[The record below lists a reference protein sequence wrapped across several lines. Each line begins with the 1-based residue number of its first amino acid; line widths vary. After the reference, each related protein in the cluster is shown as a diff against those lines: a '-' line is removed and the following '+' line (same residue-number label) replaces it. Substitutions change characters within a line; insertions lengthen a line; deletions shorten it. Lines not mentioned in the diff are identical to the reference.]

1 MASAV
6 RTPST
11 SLRARAYDS
20 FQQQIVQANIRPGQ
34 FISQRELMQLLGM
47 PLGAVRELIP
57 RLEAEGLLR
66 TVPQRGLQIA
76 HVDLKLINNAFQ
88 LRLLLEREAAVRFTA
103 TVSDADL
110 AAIADAHLR
119 IVRRAR
125 SATIDDDLLSDAT
138 TVDWGL
144 HDMMIDA
151 LGNELISDVYRINS
165 LRVRLIK
172 LEAGT
177 LETRPIAGTRSRG
190 KTDKE
195 DASLSLD
202 LLLSKKERAEH
213 IMLVDLERNDLGKV
227 AVPGSVRVDELMTIE
242 NYSHVKHIVS
252 NVKGSLLR
260 GKTAV
265 DVLAALFPGGT
276 ITGTPKIRSMEIIDE
291 LEPVARGPYTGSLG
305 YFSFTGNLDFNIIIR
320 SLLVKDG
327 FGFLHTGAGIVADSK
342 AQKEYEETLYKAEGM
357 LSAIYGKKRA
367 HRLLFKR

>member
-1 MASAV
+1 VANTA

-11 SLRARAYDS
+11 SLRAQAYES

-88 LRLLLEREAAVRFTA
+88 LRLLLEREAAIRFA
-103 TVSDADL
+103 ASVSDADL
-110 AAIADAHLR
+110 TAIADAHLR

-125 SATIDDDLLSDAT
+125 SATIDDELLSDAT

-172 LEAGT
+172 LEASA
-177 LETRPIAGTRSRG
+177 LSPEALLPAMEEHLWFI
-190 KTDKE
+190 
-195 DASLSLD
+195 DALKRRDAQAVAQRLTH
-202 LLLSKKERAEH
+202 H
-213 IMLVDLERNDLGKV
+213 IE
-227 AVPGSVRVDELMTIE
+227 S
-242 NYSHVKHIVS
+242 
-252 NVKGSLLR
+252 
-260 GKTAV
+260 
-265 DVLAALFPGGT
+265 
-276 ITGTPKIRSMEIIDE
+276 
-291 LEPVARGPYTGSLG
+291 
-305 YFSFTGNLDFNIIIR
+305 
-320 SLLVKDG
+320 
-327 FGFLHTGAGIVADSK
+327 
-342 AQKEYEETLYKAEGM
+342 
-357 LSAIYGKKRA
+357 A
-367 HRLLFKR
+367 HRRVLGLPRPALPWSPENMK